1 MIRITDNKDYSI
13 KPKVSGQVK
22 KSRKRVMLER
32 KKKQVEY
39 IMNNFMYVASK
50 IERAHKQK
58 ADRRAKRKYKG

>member
-22 KSRKRVMLER
+22 KSRKRVMLEG

-39 IMNNFMYVASK
+39 IMNNFMD
-50 IERAHKQK
+50 H
-58 ADRRAKRKYKG
+58 